1 MSDEFIDKIK
11 ELESEMEVMELSDPN
26 RILYNGVTLYD
37 VAEAVI
43 AYRDTIIKYTGES
56 PTLEELEEQANM
68 SGTTYRAILEYEA
81 MHRFQSQTLSQKKN
95 QKWLSQRNSQHNF
108 QKC

>member
-11 ELESEMEVMELSDPN
+11 ARVRNGSHGIKRPQQV
-26 RILYNGVTLYD
+26 LYNGVTLYD

-56 PTLEELEEQANM
+56 
-68 SGTTYRAILEYEA
+68 
-81 MHRFQSQTLSQKKN
+81 
-95 QKWLSQRNSQHNF
+95 QH
-108 QKC
+108 